1 MAALAVATSG
11 TGCNGHRR
19 MKLLQR
25 RGGEGTALGRPAPLG
40 LGLGLVLLPLRQHP
54 SQPGIAPPV
63 LLQQLPAGLD
73 DSPPRQ
79 RPLGP
84 HSAGIGILVFA
95 GRKVFGEH
103 GDLGRRRDGPA
114 AVVLVEEVV
123 AVADGLAERSIL
135 KSV

>member
-11 TGCNGHRR
+11 TGSNGHRR
-19 MKLLQR
+19 MELLQR
-25 RGGEGTALGRPAPLG
+25 RGGEGTALGRPAP

-103 GDLGRRRDGPA
+103 GDLGDGGDGTA
-114 AVVLVEEVV
+114 VVVLVEEVV
-123 AVADGLAERSIL
+123 AIADGLAERSIL